1 MAFIIWLLVRIATR
15 TQMFVSGLLYTRL
28 NLRGGRAVQN
38 AVRKAH
44 VRIPERES
52 LLPDNWQPDFMSP
65 GQKAKDNRA
74 IARIQGYDHG
84 ELFGQVVAVSGVTL
98 NGQPVKLL
106 VVTKR
111 GQPRDLLDHP
121 EMFVDRF
128 AAPFHEPPVNLDGLI
143 RKYLAKR
150 SVEVV

>member
-1 MAFIIWLLVRIATR
+1 
-15 TQMFVSGLLYTRL
+15 
-28 NLRGGRAVQN
+28 
-38 AVRKAH
+38 
-44 VRIPERES
+44 
-52 LLPDNWQPDFMSP
+52 
-65 GQKAKDNRA
+65 
-74 IARIQGYDHG
+74 
-84 ELFGQVVAVSGVTL
+84 VAVSGVTL

-111 GQPRDLLDHP
+111 DSPGLAGPP